1 MGAFMT
7 DFLGVELKNRMHKK
21 NRRGVRRFRR
31 FSCVLGAYARISLP
45 PVALEKLK

>member
-1 MGAFMT
+1 MT

-21 NRRGVRRFRR
+21 KPPGGPAVLKIQLRF
-31 FSCVLGAYARISLP
+31 GAYARISLP

>member
-7 DFLGVELKNRMHKK
+7 DFLGVELKNRIHKK
-21 NRRGVRRFRR
+21 KPPGVRRFRR
-31 FSCVLGAYARISLP
+31 FSCVGGAYASISLP